1 MKHSLSQD
9 RNTSFRS
16 RNFYLA
22 IGIIGL
28 LSMGAVGIDSGGVRF
43 PDGTFQTTAASAQ
56 PEAWPMHCDNTSL
69 DIDAS
74 SALTCLS
81 VLAVPGGSFGPGDGV
96 PAGFFFLVT
105 DVYLEPATNSVE
117 TGFIGI
123 ELKQMNNLDIEVRRL
138 EFKLPGD
145 LPSGLFSFRA
155 PNLILTEG
163 DYLETKS
170 FPGST
175 KRMAVHVSGF
185 LTAAPQMLS
194 L

>member
-1 MKHSLSQD
+1 
-9 RNTSFRS
+9 
-16 RNFYLA
+16 
-22 IGIIGL
+22 
-28 LSMGAVGIDSGGVRF
+28 
-43 PDGTFQTTAASAQ
+43 
-56 PEAWPMHCDNTSL
+56 
-69 DIDAS
+69 
-74 SALTCLS
+74 

-96 PAGFFFLVT
+96 PAGYFFLVT
-105 DVYLEPATNSVE
+105 DVYLEPATTAVE

-123 ELKQMNNLDIEVRRL
+123 ELRRMNNLGSEVRRL

-145 LPSGLFSFRA
+145 LPSALFSFSA

-175 KRMAVHVSGF
+175 KRMAVHVSGV
-185 LTAAPQMLS
+185 LTTTPQLRG